1 MSFLSNRKQYV
12 SINGFNSSEKYFTC
26 EVPQGSPLG
35 PLLFILYIN
44 DLHFS
49 MKQSSTSHF
58 ADDTCIS
65 FSATK
70 IKTLETVLNNDLRTL
85 TDWLQ
90 ANRLSLNAD
99 KSKLIIFKSKQ
110 KRITYTF
117 SIKLNGSKLIPT
129 DNVKYLGLYIDQN
142 LSFDFQVNQLSK
154 KLSRTNGILSKL

>member
-12 SINGFNSSEKYFTC
+12 SINGFNSSEKYVTC
-26 EVPQGSPLG
+26 GVPQGSSLG

-65 FSATK
+65 FSAIK
-70 IKTLETVLNNDLRTL
+70 IKTIETVLNNDLRTV

-90 ANRLSLNAD
+90 ANRLSLNVD
-99 KSKLIIFKSKQ
+99 KSKLMIFKSKQ
-110 KRITYTF
+110 K
-117 SIKLNGSKLIPT
+117 K
-129 DNVKYLGLYIDQN
+129 
-142 LSFDFQVNQLSK
+142 
-154 KLSRTNGILSKL
+154 